1 MGSLRPSYQ
10 KLACVNSK
18 KVGVAKKGRG
28 RPKKNWNSVHKI
40 FKLSEVHD
48 PVFRM
53 LLTNKSNGCEIGP
66 VLLTFPSLRIKREI
80 RNMAT
85 PYVDVDT

>member
-1 MGSLRPSYQ
+1 MGSLRSSYQ

-53 LLTNKSNGCEIGP
+53 LLTNKSNECEIGP
-66 VLLTFPSLRIKREI
+66 VLLRELRIRGERAFKNLGI
-80 RNMAT
+80 
-85 PYVDVDT
+85 